1 MKQATV
7 LRHLIEP
14 INDREIESAFWLYE
28 KVISV
33 MKSCTTVRQLTIADN
48 WAGRVMRYL
57 CSNYSELYSKQHD
70 LFWELYDKLAK
81 QSNEEDK
88 K

>member
-7 LRHLIEP
+7 LIHLVEP
-14 INDREIESAFWLYE
+14 INDRETESAFWLYE
-28 KVISV
+28 KVKSI
-33 MKSCTTVRQLTIADN
+33 MKSCKTVRQLTNADS
-48 WAGRVMRYL
+48 WASRVMRYL
-57 CSNYSELYSKQHD
+57 CPNYSELYSKQHD

-81 QSNEEDK
+81 QTNKEGK